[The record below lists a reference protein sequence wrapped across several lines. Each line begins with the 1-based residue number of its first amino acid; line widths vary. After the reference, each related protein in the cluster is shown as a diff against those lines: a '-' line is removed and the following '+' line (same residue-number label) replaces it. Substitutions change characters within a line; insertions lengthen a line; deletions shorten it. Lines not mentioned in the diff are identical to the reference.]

1 MATSNAIKCP
11 ILALPM
17 PSRNSESPPE
27 WVPTARFKTAK
38 RRCTDCQQEP
48 LPTQSST
55 LSGKSTLFPFL
66 DLQRPSDTSQTFNP
80 HLFSPES
87 LKTSWSNPVQH
98 FAFRKTFKTCW
109 SNPGQQ
115 VLFRQIKKSRYSSFL
130 RRRPGRG
137 ALGPHF
143 PAPTGLNGPGPLI
156 PVQWQLSVLTLTTQG
171 PSSSSPCP
179 HFKHLP

>member
-1 MATSNAIKCP
+1 MGNPPFSHFLTSNAHQIQVK
-11 ILALPM
+11 
-17 PSRNSESPPE
+17 PS
-27 WVPTARFKTAK
+27 THT
-38 RRCTDCQQEP
+38 
-48 LPTQSST
+48 
-55 LSGKSTLFPFL
+55 
-66 DLQRPSDTSQTFNP
+66 
-80 HLFSPES
+80 FSPES

-143 PAPTGLNGPGPLI
+143 PGPQWPEPTHPSPMATFSPYINHPRSILFFSLPTLQAPRPPTSNLNPVPIASLLLLLASERAQCERAHATYPSPI
-156 PVQWQLSVLTLTTQG
+156 PTFNPSLHYATLSRPIL
-171 PSSSSPCP
+171 
-179 HFKHLP
+179 HA

>member
-1 MATSNAIKCP
+1 MGNPPFSHFLTSNAHQIKVK
-11 ILALPM
+11 
-17 PSRNSESPPE
+17 PS
-27 WVPTARFKTAK
+27 THT
-38 RRCTDCQQEP
+38 
-48 LPTQSST
+48 
-55 LSGKSTLFPFL
+55 
-66 DLQRPSDTSQTFNP
+66 
-80 HLFSPES
+80 FSPES

-98 FAFRKTFKTCW
+98 FAFPKTFKTCW

-137 ALGPHF
+137 ALAHTSQGLSGPS
-143 PAPTGLNGPGPLI
+143 PLI

-179 HFKHLP
+179 HFHRPIKRARTALARLHRLLLLAQCPLAHYLAYQLET